1 MQLYRNRALV
11 VVVGLVSHLVLQS
24 EGAIIGRYTS
34 SDCSNYQDRFVF
46 YEGICTSNQGYAT
59 SLSSCE
65 NNYLKAWVYEDSKN
79 PPAPKSAYEVPSC
92 NAGGQKYI
100 EAKNTCSPSGTSG
113 IYTKIIDN
121 TCTAPTNTYLAYITT
136 SSCIFAVLGGQA
148 YETIIADGVCRVWPG
163 PLNLYYSAYVVTN
176 GISLTTYTS
185 YTCSTAS
192 KDAVWLS
199 TATTGVCFAPTTAGK
214 VWFSLSLS
222 KPLKYDPNAGAASL
236 AAALIVIIVIGS
248 LVGCCA
254 GILSIFHCMGCIN
267 IPCFN
272 QCCDRRK
279 TVVTSSAP
287 PPVVVQNVVNSTPP
301 QGYSSGG
308 GGGGG
313 GQKHSFAQ
321 PSYPSQYPSSQSQYS
336 SGHSPYPGGAQSV
349 QSPYPSAQSHYAG
362 GAYAQ
367 QPQPSYAQQPQ
378 PSYAQQPQSTY
389 PQQPTS
395 YGQQP
400 TYPQQQPQYGQQQPQ
415 YGQQAQRRSS
425 DPYGGMRL

>member
-1 MQLYRNRALV
+1 MQPYRNRALV
-11 VVVGLVSHLVLQS
+11 VVVGLVSLLVSQS

-34 SDCSNYQDRFVF
+34 SDCSSYQDRFVF
-46 YEGICTSNQGYAT
+46 YESICTSNQGYAT

-199 TATTGVCFAPTTAGK
+199 TATTGVCFSPTTAGK

-254 GILSIFHCMGCIN
+254 GILSIFHIMGCIN

-287 PPVVVQNVVNSTPP
+287 PPVVVHNVVNSTPP

-308 GGGGG
+308 G
-313 GQKHSFAQ
+313 QQHSFAQ

-336 SGHSPYPGGAQSV
+336 SGHSPYP
-349 QSPYPSAQSHYAG
+349 SAQSQYAG
-362 GAYAQ
+362 GAQ
-367 QPQPSYAQQPQ
+367 QPQS
-378 PSYAQQPQSTY
+378 SYAQQPQSTY

-395 YGQQP
+395 YSQQP

>member
-1 MQLYRNRALV
+1 MLQYLFIIIV
-11 VVVGLVSHLVLQS
+11 VHLIRQS
-24 EGAIIGRYTS
+24 EGATLGAYST
-34 SDCSNYQDRFVF
+34 SDCSGIATEYTF
-46 YEGICTSNQGYAT
+46 YEDICTAQNGRAVSSVSCGSSYIKGYV
-59 SLSSCE
+59 
-65 NNYLKAWVYEDSKN
+65 WPDSKV
-79 PPAPKSAYEVPSC
+79 PGLSVPKCGTGTPTYV
-92 NAGGQKYI
+92 
-100 EAKNTCSPSGTSG
+100 EASTTCTRQGTTST
-113 IYTKIIDN
+113 YTKILDS
-121 TCTAPTNTYLAYITT
+121 TCYSPSTTYLAYLYIY
-136 SSCIFAVLGGQA
+136 SCSKALDNGEVYNTFN
-148 YETIIADGVCRVWPG
+148 ADGQCRRWPG
-163 PLNLYYSAYVVTN
+163 SSSYYYKASVLASSS
-176 GISLTTYTS
+176 ISFQTYTS
-185 YTCSTAS
+185 STCAF
-192 KDAVWLS
+192 KDATWTS
-199 TATTGVCFAPTTAGK
+199 IPTNGVCYAASNLVDSPIYE
-214 VWFSLSLS
+214 SLSVA
-222 KPLKYDPNAGAASL
+222 KPVSNGSSSAAG
-236 AAALIVIIVIGS
+236 LIAGVVIIIVIGS

-254 GILSIFHCMGCIN
+254 GVLSIFHCMGCIN

-313 GQKHSFAQ
+313 QKHSFAQ

-349 QSPYPSAQSHYAG
+349 QSPYPSAQSQYAG